1 MKKIASIVLVSLLTC
16 TQQVMAHDDHEHT
29 YITESAAVVVAQ
41 KTVVTLTQKDA
52 GLGFGKLPASW
63 ATLPA
68 EKVKLHKN
76 GTGYYIVSAQNDA
89 EAKTFYV
96 LLSSENGEVYDA
108 NFTGEFKDL
117 KQ

>member
-1 MKKIASIVLVSLLTC
+1 MKKFASIVLVSLLAC
-16 TQQVMAHDDHEHT
+16 THQVMAHDDHEHA
-29 YITESAAVVVAQ
+29 YITEGAAIVVAQ

-63 ATLPA
+63 AALPA

-76 GTGYYIVSAQNDA
+76 GTGYYIVSAKNDA
-89 EAKTFYV
+89 EAKTLYV
-96 LLSSENGEVYDA
+96 LMSSEDGEVYDA

-117 KQ
+117 EQ

>member
-1 MKKIASIVLVSLLTC
+1 MKKIASIVLVGLLAC
-16 TQQVMAHDDHEHT
+16 NQQVMAHEGHDHA

-63 ATLPA
+63 AALPA
-68 EKVKLHKN
+68 AKIKLHKN
-76 GTGYYIVSAQNDA
+76 GAGYYIVSAQNDA
-89 EAKTFYV
+89 EAKTLYV
-96 LLSSENGEVYDA
+96 LMSSEDGEVYDA

-117 KQ
+117 QQ